1 MKFQMLFVPV
11 AILVSVVWSFYA
23 YGFKG
28 LLVSVGVL
36 SMWFLL
42 HWTRTMQVLRRAAE
56 RPIGYVSHP
65 GRLHRL

>member
-36 SMWFLL
+36 KEGTVCRFLL
-42 HWTRTMQVLRRAAE
+42 IPSGSFPL
-56 RPIGYVSHP
+56 
-65 GRLHRL
+65 